1 MMLKMVEESNYG
13 QTEAIIMASIK
24 MDKNMEK
31 EFIIGLMAQNML
43 VTGNKMKCMV
53 KVNLFG
59 LMVVSILEL
68 FKWV

>member
-1 MMLKMVEESNYG
+1 MMLKMEEESNYG
-13 QTEAIIMASIK
+13 RTEAIIMESIQ
-24 MDKNMEK
+24 MDKSMEK
-31 EFIIGLMAQNML
+31 EFIIGLMVRNML